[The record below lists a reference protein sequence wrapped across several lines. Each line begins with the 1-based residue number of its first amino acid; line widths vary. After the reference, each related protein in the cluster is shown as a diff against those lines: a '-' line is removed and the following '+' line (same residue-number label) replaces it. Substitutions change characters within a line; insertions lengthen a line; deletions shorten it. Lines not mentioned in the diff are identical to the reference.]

1 MIQTAFDTILS
12 TDLKISTTFICL
24 GLSLIYGIVLAFL
37 YKFFKKTSGYSTDI
51 PLSLIIYPIVIA
63 GIVMVSRVIG
73 LNSASERTT
82 LAFGFAGVLA
92 LTRFRSTQHDISDL
106 TFISVSIILGFIN
119 GLGYILYS
127 ALVLLIAGAAILLVA
142 LTKFNAPSIKEMT
155 LKIIVPEQLN
165 FDNLFDDILTNSCK
179 AYNLKSIRSTEFG
192 TMFELNYVLTLKN
205 DVNQHEFIDKIRER
219 NGNLNVTLSIRRF
232 NTQVIQ

>member
-1 MIQTAFDTILS
+1 MIQTAFDTILD
-12 TDLKISTTFICL
+12 TDLEIGTTLICL
-24 GLSLIYGIVLAFL
+24 GLSLLYGLILAVIYK
-37 YKFFKKTSGYSTDI
+37 YFKRSSGYSTDI
-51 PLSLIIYPIVIA
+51 PMSLIVLPVAIA

-73 LNSASERTT
+73 LNSTSDRTT
-82 LAFGFAGVLA
+82 IAFSFAGVLA

-106 TFISVSIILGFIN
+106 AFLSMTIILGFIN
-119 GLGYILYS
+119 GLGYILYA
-127 ALVLLIAGAAILLVA
+127 ALVLVIMAIAIIIITV
-142 LTKFNAPSIKEMT
+142 TKFNAPSIKEMT

-165 FDNLFDDILTNSCK
+165 FDNLFDDILTASCK

-192 TMFELNYVLTLKN
+192 TMFELNYVITLKN

-232 NTQVIQ
+232 NTQIIQ

>member
-12 TDLKISTTFICL
+12 TDLKISTTIICL

-37 YKFFKKTSGYSTDI
+37 YKFFKKSSGYSTDI

-92 LTRFRSTQHDISDL
+92 LTKFRSTQHDISDL

-165 FDNLFDDILTNSCK
+165 FDNLFDDILTTSCK

>member
-51 PLSLIIYPIVIA
+51 PLSIIIYPIVIA